1 MVAFNIS
8 AVLTLVSS
16 TIASQLH
23 GDLPILVLPKHF
35 RRTSS
40 TREFWVLVLDK
51 LILGL
56 SDQQLVTGLAV
67 LMIGLGR
74 ISLIS
79 TYHFYV
85 IESLAM
91 FSCGCH
97 MASVITLRRY
107 FQEHPLLAS
116 IRVGAMLIFAIML
129 SVSILYAGT
138 TLRPNITPSLSCPLR
153 CTATS
158 QPLIGRVI
166 DVVLTLLLIFAY
178 YSALAYVFPGGIA
191 YF

>member
-8 AVLTLVSS
+8 ALLTLVSS
-16 TIASQLH
+16 IIASQLH
-23 GDLPILVLPKHF
+23 GDLPPICLPKAF

-40 TREFWVLVLDK
+40 TRDFWVIVLDK

-67 LMIGLGR
+67 LTIGLGR
-74 ISLIS
+74 IRLIS

-85 IESLAM
+85 IQSLAM

-116 IRVGAMLIFAIML
+116 IRLGAMLIFAIIL
-129 SVSILYAGT
+129 SV
-138 TLRPNITPSLSCPLR
+138 
-153 CTATS
+153 
-158 QPLIGRVI
+158 
-166 DVVLTLLLIFAY
+166 
-178 YSALAYVFPGGIA
+178 
-191 YF
+191 